1 MSSTPERLVVSNTS
15 PLLYLHQVG
24 QLDLL
29 RKLYKQIKIPSAVR
43 DELLAGAEQGVS
55 VPDLAALE

>member
-1 MSSTPERLVVSNTS
+1 MPSTPERLVVSNTS

-29 RKLYKQIKIPSAVR
+29 QELYGKLYVPSAVQL
-43 DELLAGAEQGVS
+43 ELKAGEN
-55 VPDLAALE
+55 